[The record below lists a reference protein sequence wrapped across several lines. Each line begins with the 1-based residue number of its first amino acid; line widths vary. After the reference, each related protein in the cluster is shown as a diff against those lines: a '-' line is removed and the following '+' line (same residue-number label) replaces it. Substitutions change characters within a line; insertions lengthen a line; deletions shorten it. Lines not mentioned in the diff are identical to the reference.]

1 MNMKKIIYIALVAA
15 AAMFA
20 GCKEVPV
27 EVPTGLHLSVSA
39 DGSFVDKVVKSESAI
54 DINAFVV
61 TIEKK
66 DGSVTRTWTYG
77 SIPSLVELSPGTYT
91 VNVNSPLS
99 EALGWDCPVYGG
111 TKDFDIVEGVVTP
124 IEIICTLQ
132 NMKSSV
138 YCSQHLVD
146 ELTTFEVKLSNEDG
160 YLVWTAEEVG
170 IYTEAEGVRTIVREP
185 VKHAYFTVAPLSV
198 DVDGYRQVDNSTATL
213 AYEIKNVAA
222 RDHHIL
228 FVDAYVTGQSQMALS
243 IDSSVNDHFV
253 NVVMPGIDP
262 DDTNVEDDIEV
273 GWGQPEEEPDQPGVE
288 QPAAPSLTWEANP
301 DFEKLDIVDGMNVE
315 LTVYAPAKIKEFIV
329 RVSDNFLP
337 AIQMLVPGI
346 EYLDLIN
353 DQPTKDALGTML
365 PVGDQLYG
373 QTEVLFSLSKL
384 VPLIASVG
392 NPGEDYVFTLEVT
405 DELDQTLVKDVFFY
419 NPAI

>member
-1 MNMKKIIYIALVAA
+1 MKKIIYIALMAA

-20 GCKEVPV
+20 GCKETPV
-27 EVPTGLHLSVSA
+27 VLPTGLSLSLSA
-39 DGSFVDKVVKSESAI
+39 DVTFVDKVVKSESAI
-54 DINAFVV
+54 DVNTFIV

-66 DGSVTRTWTYG
+66 DGSVSRTWTYG
-77 SIPSLVELSPGTYT
+77 QLPSLVELSPGTYT
-91 VNVNSPLS
+91 VNVNSPV
-99 EALGWDCPVYGG
+99 ETEIGWDCPAYGG
-111 TKDFDIVEGVVTP
+111 TKDFEIVEGVVTP

-138 YCSQHLVD
+138 YCSQHLVN
-146 ELTTFEVKLSNEDG
+146 ELTTFEVKISNEDG
-160 YLVWTAEEVG
+160 YLVWTADEVG
-170 IYTEAEGVRTIVREP
+170 IYADEDGVKTIVREP
-185 VKHAYFTVAPLSV
+185 LKHAYFTVAQLSV
-198 DVDGYRQVDNSTATL
+198 DVDGYREVDNSSATL
-213 AYEIKNVAA
+213 TYEIKNVAA

-243 IDSSVNDHFV
+243 IDTSVNDHFV

-262 DDTNVEDDIEV
+262 EDSDVQDDIEA
-273 GWGQPEEEPDQPGVE
+273 GWGQPEEEPDQPGIE
-288 QPAAPSLTWEANP
+288 QPAAPSLEWPANP
-301 DFEKLDIVDGMNVE
+301 DFVKLDIAQGMNVE
-315 LTVYAPAKIKEFIV
+315 LKVYAPAMIKEFIV

-353 DQPTKDALGTML
+353 HQPTIEALGTML

-373 QTEVLFSLSKL
+373 QTEVEFSLSKL

-392 NPGEDYVFTLEVT
+392 NLGEDYIFTLEVT
-405 DELDQTLVKDVFFY
+405 DELDQTLVKDVPFY